1 MQQQPETPVTPSP
14 MPQLSPELPPHY
26 PPKKSKLW
34 LWITLAIVGVL
45 VIAGIIITIII
56 VSNNSTSSADTTTS
70 RQRATK
76 PDKNNDN
83 EEEDN
88 EDDQQGSAAEITKCL
103 TSADFRR
110 SGYTHVKDGYFVLE
124 DGKFKFRSILFKPDS
139 TQYQRGTSNVE
150 MAKLGVLYKFN
161 TDKRFSIELV
171 PNETGEGSKLALERA
186 DKIKH
191 DLVSNGIPERKI
203 TVSDPIVATPD
214 TSDDTANR
222 RVTIYF
228 VAPQKCSE
236 K

>member
-1 MQQQPETPVTPSP
+1 MQQQPETPATPSP

-45 VIAGIIITIII
+45 ATVGIIVTIII

-83 EEEDN
+83 EEDKDN
-88 EDDQQGSAAEITKCL
+88 QQGSATKATKCL

-150 MAKLGVLYKFN
+150 MAKLGMLYKFN
-161 TDKRFSIELV
+161 TDKQFSIELV
-171 PNETGEGSKLALERA
+171 PNETSEGSKLALERA

>member
-1 MQQQPETPVTPSP
+1 MQQRPETPVTPSL
-14 MPQLSPELPPHY
+14 MPQLSPELPPHC

-45 VIAGIIITIII
+45 ATAGIIVTIII

-83 EEEDN
+83 EEDEDK
-88 EDDQQGSAAEITKCL
+88 QQGSSAEATKCL

-124 DGKFKFRSILFKPDS
+124 NGKFNFRSILFKPDS

-161 TDKRFSIELV
+161 TDKQFSIELV

-203 TVSDPIVATPD
+203 TVSEPIVATHD

>member
-1 MQQQPETPVTPSP
+1 MQQQPETPATPPP

-45 VIAGIIITIII
+45 VIVGIIITIII
-56 VSNNSTSSADTTTS
+56 VSNSSTSSADTTTS

-83 EEEDN
+83 EEDEDN
-88 EDDQQGSAAEITKCL
+88 QQGSATKATKCL

-124 DGKFKFRSILFKPDS
+124 NGKFNFRSILFKPDS

-150 MAKLGVLYKFN
+150 MAKLGMLYKFN
-161 TDKRFSIELV
+161 TDKQFSIELV
-171 PNETGEGSKLALERA
+171 PNETGEDSKLALERA

-191 DLVSNGIPERKI
+191 DLVSNGIPEHKI
-203 TVSDPIVATPD
+203 TVSEPIVATHD

-222 RVTIYF
+222 RVAIYF

>member
-1 MQQQPETPVTPSP
+1 MQQRPEIPVTPSP

-45 VIAGIIITIII
+45 VIVGVIVTVII

-83 EEEDN
+83 EEDKDN
-88 EDDQQGSAAEITKCL
+88 QQGSATKATKCL

-110 SGYTHVKDGYFVLE
+110 SGYTHVKDGYFVL
-124 DGKFKFRSILFKPDS
+124 DNDKFNFRSILFKPDS

-161 TDKRFSIELV
+161 TDKQFSIKLV
-171 PNETGEGSKLALERA
+171 PNEMSEGSKLALERA

-203 TVSDPIVATPD
+203 TVSEPTVQGT
-214 TSDDTANR
+214 TRWSTGSRTAPTTR
-222 RVTIYF
+222 RAASV
-228 VAPQKCSE
+228 SM
-236 K
+236 

>member
-1 MQQQPETPVTPSP
+1 MQQQPETPATPSP

-45 VIAGIIITIII
+45 VIVGIIITIII
-56 VSNNSTSSADTTTS
+56 VSNSSTSSADTATS

-83 EEEDN
+83 EEDEDN
-88 EDDQQGSAAEITKCL
+88 QQDSTTKATKCL

-150 MAKLGVLYKFN
+150 MAKLGMLYKFN
-161 TDKRFSIELV
+161 TDKQFSIELV

-203 TVSDPIVATPD
+203 TVSDPIVATHD
-214 TSDDTANR
+214 TSNDTANR

>member
-1 MQQQPETPVTPSP
+1 MQQRPETPVTPSP

-45 VIAGIIITIII
+45 VIVGIIITIII
-56 VSNNSTSSADTTTS
+56 VSSNSTSSADTTTS

-83 EEEDN
+83 EEDEDN
-88 EDDQQGSAAEITKCL
+88 QQGSATKATKCL

-150 MAKLGVLYKFN
+150 MAKLGMLYKFN
-161 TDKRFSIELV
+161 TDKQFSIELV
-171 PNETGEGSKLALERA
+171 PNETGEDSKLALERA

-203 TVSDPIVATPD
+203 TVSEPIVATHD
-214 TSDDTANR
+214 TSDDTADG

>member
-14 MPQLSPELPPHY
+14 MPQLNPELPPHR

-45 VIAGIIITIII
+45 VIVGVIVTIII
-56 VSNNSTSSADTTTS
+56 VSNSSTSSADTTTS

-76 PDKNNDN
+76 PDKKNNDN
-83 EEEDN
+83 EEDGDN
-88 EDDQQGSAAEITKCL
+88 WQGSTTKATKCL

-124 DGKFKFRSILFKPDS
+124 NGKFNFRSILFKPDS

-150 MAKLGVLYKFN
+150 MAKLGMLYKFN
-161 TDKRFSIELV
+161 TDKQFSIELV

-203 TVSDPIVATPD
+203 TVSEPMVATHD

>member
-1 MQQQPETPVTPSP
+1 MQQQPETPATPSP

-45 VIAGIIITIII
+45 AIVGIIITIII
-56 VSNNSTSSADTTTS
+56 VSNNSPSSADTTTS

-83 EEEDN
+83 EEDEDN
-88 EDDQQGSAAEITKCL
+88 QQGSATKATKCL

-124 DGKFKFRSILFKPDS
+124 DGKFNFRSILFKPDS

-150 MAKLGVLYKFN
+150 MAKLGMLYKFN

-171 PNETGEGSKLALERA
+171 PNEMSEGSKLALERA

-203 TVSDPIVATPD
+203 TVSEPIVATHD

>member
-1 MQQQPETPVTPSP
+1 MQQQSETPPTPSP

-45 VIAGIIITIII
+45 VIVGIIITIII
-56 VSNNSTSSADTTTS
+56 VSNNSASSSDTTTS

-76 PDKNNDN
+76 PDKKNNDN
-83 EEEDN
+83 EEDEDN
-88 EDDQQGSAAEITKCL
+88 QQDSTTKATKCL

-161 TDKRFSIELV
+161 TDKQFSIELV
-171 PNETGEGSKLALERA
+171 PNEMSEGSKLALERA

-203 TVSDPIVATPD
+203 TVSEPIVATHD

>member
-1 MQQQPETPVTPSP
+1 MQQRPETPVTPSP

-34 LWITLAIVGVL
+34 LWIMLAIVGVL
-45 VIAGIIITIII
+45 VIVGVIITIII
-56 VSNNSTSSADTTTS
+56 VSNSSTSSADTTTS

-83 EEEDN
+83 EEDEDN
-88 EDDQQGSAAEITKCL
+88 QQGSATKATKCL

-124 DGKFKFRSILFKPDS
+124 DGRFKFRSILFKPDS

-150 MAKLGVLYKFN
+150 MAKLGMLYKFN
-161 TDKRFSIELV
+161 TDKQFSIELV

-191 DLVSNGIPERKI
+191 DLVSNGIPEHKI
-203 TVSDPIVATPD
+203 TVSEPIVATHD

>member
-34 LWITLAIVGVL
+34 LWIMLAIVGVL
-45 VIAGIIITIII
+45 VIVGVIITIII

-70 RQRATK
+70 RQRATR

-83 EEEDN
+83 EEDKDN
-88 EDDQQGSAAEITKCL
+88 QQGSATKATKCL

-124 DGKFKFRSILFKPDS
+124 DGRFKFRSILFKPDS
-139 TQYQRGTSNVE
+139 MQYQRGTSNVE

-161 TDKRFSIELV
+161 TDKQFSIELV

-186 DKIKH
+186 NKIKH

-203 TVSDPIVATPD
+203 TVSELTVAD
-214 TSDDTANR
+214 HDNSDDTANR

>member
-1 MQQQPETPVTPSP
+1 MQQRPEIPVTPSP

-45 VIAGIIITIII
+45 VIVGVIVTVII

-83 EEEDN
+83 EEDTDN
-88 EDDQQGSAAEITKCL
+88 QQDSATKATKCL

-150 MAKLGVLYKFN
+150 MAKLGMLYKFN
-161 TDKRFSIELV
+161 TDKQFSIELV

-186 DKIKH
+186 DKIKR

>member
-1 MQQQPETPVTPSP
+1 MQQQSETPPTPSP
-14 MPQLSPELPPHY
+14 MPQPNPELPPNY

-45 VIAGIIITIII
+45 VIVGIIVTIII
-56 VSNNSTSSADTTTS
+56 VSNNSASSADTTTS

-76 PDKNNDN
+76 PDKKNNDN
-83 EEEDN
+83 EEDEDN
-88 EDDQQGSAAEITKCL
+88 QQGSTTKATKCL

-150 MAKLGVLYKFN
+150 MAKLGMLYKFN
-161 TDKRFSIELV
+161 TDKQFSIELV
-171 PNETGEGSKLALERA
+171 PNETGEDSKLALERA

-203 TVSDPIVATPD
+203 TVSEPTVAD
-214 TSDDTANR
+214 HDNNDDMADG

>member
-1 MQQQPETPVTPSP
+1 MQQRPETPVTPLP

-45 VIAGIIITIII
+45 VIVGIIITIII
-56 VSNNSTSSADTTTS
+56 VSNSSTSSSDTTTS

-83 EEEDN
+83 EEDEDN
-88 EDDQQGSAAEITKCL
+88 QQGSATKTTKCL

-124 DGKFKFRSILFKPDS
+124 DGKFKFRSILFKPNS

-161 TDKRFSIELV
+161 TDKQFSIELV

-203 TVSDPIVATPD
+203 TVSEPIVATHD

>member
-14 MPQLSPELPPHY
+14 MPQLNPELPPQY

-45 VIAGIIITIII
+45 AIVGIIITIII
-56 VSNNSTSSADTTTS
+56 VSNSSTSSADTTTS

-76 PDKNNDN
+76 PDKKNNDN
-83 EEEDN
+83 EEDKDN
-88 EDDQQGSAAEITKCL
+88 QQGSFAETTKCL

-161 TDKRFSIELV
+161 TDKQFSIELV
-171 PNETGEGSKLALERA
+171 PNETSEGSKLALERA

-203 TVSDPIVATPD
+203 TISKPTVAD
-214 TSDDTANR
+214 HDNRDDTADR

>member
-14 MPQLSPELPPHY
+14 MPQLSPELPPQY

-45 VIAGIIITIII
+45 VIVGIIITIII
-56 VSNNSTSSADTTTS
+56 TSNNSTSSADTTTS

-83 EEEDN
+83 GEDEDN
-88 EDDQQGSAAEITKCL
+88 QQGSATKATKCL

-203 TVSDPIVATPD
+203 TVSEPTVAD
-214 TSDDTANR
+214 HDNNDDMADG

>member
-1 MQQQPETPVTPSP
+1 MQQQPETPATPSP
-14 MPQLSPELPPHY
+14 MPQLSPELPPQY

-45 VIAGIIITIII
+45 VIVGIIITIII

-76 PDKNNDN
+76 PDKNNDD
-83 EEEDN
+83 EEDKDN
-88 EDDQQGSAAEITKCL
+88 QQGSATKATKCL

-110 SGYTHVKDGYFVLE
+110 SGYTHVKDGYFMLE
-124 DGKFKFRSILFKPDS
+124 DGKFNFRSILFKPDS

-161 TDKRFSIELV
+161 TDKQFSIELV

-191 DLVSNGIPERKI
+191 DLISNGIPERKI
-203 TVSDPIVATPD
+203 TVSEPIVATHD

>member
-1 MQQQPETPVTPSP
+1 MQQRPETPVIPSP
-14 MPQLSPELPPHY
+14 MPQLSPELPPQY

-45 VIAGIIITIII
+45 AIVGIIITIII

-83 EEEDN
+83 EEDEDN
-88 EDDQQGSAAEITKCL
+88 QQGSTTKATKCL

-110 SGYTHVKDGYFVLE
+110 SGHTHVKDGYFVLE
-124 DGKFKFRSILFKPDS
+124 NGKFNFRSIFFKPGS

-150 MAKLGVLYKFN
+150 MAKLGMLYKFN

-171 PNETGEGSKLALERA
+171 PNEMSEGSKLALERA

-203 TVSDPIVATPD
+203 TVSEPTVAD
-214 TSDDTANR
+214 HDNNDDMADG

>member
-14 MPQLSPELPPHY
+14 MPQLSPELPPQY

-45 VIAGIIITIII
+45 VIVGIIVTIII
-56 VSNNSTSSADTTTS
+56 VSNSSTSSSDTTTS
-70 RQRATK
+70 RQRKTK

-83 EEEDN
+83 EEDEDN
-88 EDDQQGSAAEITKCL
+88 QQGSSAETTKCL

-150 MAKLGVLYKFN
+150 MAKLGMLYKFN
-161 TDKRFSIELV
+161 TDKQFSIELV

-186 DKIKH
+186 DKIRR

-203 TVSDPIVATPD
+203 TISKPTVAD
-214 TSDDTANR
+214 HDNRDDTADR

>member
-1 MQQQPETPVTPSP
+1 MQQQSETPPTPSP
-14 MPQLSPELPPHY
+14 MPQPNPELPPNY

-45 VIAGIIITIII
+45 VIVGIITTIII

-70 RQRATK
+70 RQRAIK

-83 EEEDN
+83 EEDEDN
-88 EDDQQGSAAEITKCL
+88 QQGSATKATKCL

-124 DGKFKFRSILFKPDS
+124 NGKFNFRSILFKPDS
-139 TQYQRGTSNVE
+139 MQYQRGTSNVE
-150 MAKLGVLYKFN
+150 MAKLGMLYKFN
-161 TDKRFSIELV
+161 TDKQFSIELV

-203 TVSDPIVATPD
+203 TVSEPIVATHD

-222 RVTIYF
+222 RVAIYF

>member
-1 MQQQPETPVTPSP
+1 MQQQPETPATPSP
-14 MPQLSPELPPHY
+14 MPQLSPEL

-45 VIAGIIITIII
+45 VIVGIIITIII
-56 VSNNSTSSADTTTS
+56 TSNSSTSSSDTTTS

-83 EEEDN
+83 EEDEDN
-88 EDDQQGSAAEITKCL
+88 QQGSATKATKCL

-124 DGKFKFRSILFKPDS
+124 NGKFNFRSILFKPDS

-150 MAKLGVLYKFN
+150 MAKLGMLYKFN
-161 TDKRFSIELV
+161 TDKQFSIELV

-191 DLVSNGIPERKI
+191 DLVSNGIPEHKI
-203 TVSDPIVATPD
+203 TVSEPIVATHD
-214 TSDDTANR
+214 TSDDTADR

>member
-1 MQQQPETPVTPSP
+1 MQQQSETPPTPSP
-14 MPQLSPELPPHY
+14 MPQPNPELPPNY

-45 VIAGIIITIII
+45 VIVGIIITIII
-56 VSNNSTSSADTTTS
+56 VSNNSASSADTTTS

-83 EEEDN
+83 EEDEDN
-88 EDDQQGSAAEITKCL
+88 QQGSATKATKCL

-124 DGKFKFRSILFKPDS
+124 NGKFNFRSILFKPYS

-150 MAKLGVLYKFN
+150 MAKLGMLYKFN
-161 TDKRFSIELV
+161 TDKQFSIELV

-203 TVSDPIVATPD
+203 TVSEPTVAD
-214 TSDDTANR
+214 HDNNDDMADG

>member
-1 MQQQPETPVTPSP
+1 MQQPETPVTPSP

-45 VIAGIIITIII
+45 AIVGIIITIII

-88 EDDQQGSAAEITKCL
+88 EDDQQGSATKATKCL
-103 TSADFRR
+103 TSADFQR
-110 SGYTHVKDGYFVLE
+110 SGYIHVKDGYFVLE
-124 DGKFKFRSILFKPDS
+124 NGKFNFRSILFKPDS

-150 MAKLGVLYKFN
+150 MAKLGMLYKFN
-161 TDKRFSIELV
+161 TDKQFSIELV

-203 TVSDPIVATPD
+203 TVSEPVVATHD
-214 TSDDTANR
+214 TSDDTADR

>member
-45 VIAGIIITIII
+45 VIVGIIITIII
-56 VSNNSTSSADTTTS
+56 VSNSSTSSADTTTL

-83 EEEDN
+83 EEDEDN
-88 EDDQQGSAAEITKCL
+88 QQGSTTKVTECL

-124 DGKFKFRSILFKPDS
+124 NGKFKFRSILFKPDS

-150 MAKLGVLYKFN
+150 MAKLGMLYKFN
-161 TDKRFSIELV
+161 TDKQFSIELV

-191 DLVSNGIPERKI
+191 DLASNGIPEREI
-203 TVSDPIVATPD
+203 TVSEPIVATHD

>member
-14 MPQLSPELPPHY
+14 MPQLSPELPPQY

-45 VIAGIIITIII
+45 VIVGIIVTIII
-56 VSNNSTSSADTTTS
+56 VSNSSTSSSDTTTS
-70 RQRATK
+70 RQRKTK

-83 EEEDN
+83 EEDEDN
-88 EDDQQGSAAEITKCL
+88 QQGSSAETTKCL

-150 MAKLGVLYKFN
+150 MAKLGMLYKFN
-161 TDKRFSIELV
+161 TDKQFSIELV

-214 TSDDTANR
+214 TSDDTVNR

>member
-1 MQQQPETPVTPSP
+1 MQQRPEIPVTPSP

-45 VIAGIIITIII
+45 VIVGVIVTVII

-76 PDKNNDN
+76 PDRKNNDN
-83 EEEDN
+83 EEDEDN
-88 EDDQQGSAAEITKCL
+88 QQGSTTKATKCL

-124 DGKFKFRSILFKPDS
+124 NGKFNFRSILFKPDS

-203 TVSDPIVATPD
+203 TVSEPIVATHD

>member
-1 MQQQPETPVTPSP
+1 MQQRPETPVTPSP

-45 VIAGIIITIII
+45 VIVGITITIII

-83 EEEDN
+83 EEDK
-88 EDDQQGSAAEITKCL
+88 DKQQGSAAETTKCL

-124 DGKFKFRSILFKPDS
+124 NGKFNFRSILFKPDS

-161 TDKRFSIELV
+161 TDKQFSIELV

>member
-1 MQQQPETPVTPSP
+1 MQQQPETPATPSP

-45 VIAGIIITIII
+45 AIVGIIITIII

-83 EEEDN
+83 GEDEDN
-88 EDDQQGSAAEITKCL
+88 QQGSSAEAAKCL

-203 TVSDPIVATPD
+203 TVSEPIVATHD

>member
-14 MPQLSPELPPHY
+14 MPQLSPEIPPQY

-34 LWITLAIVGVL
+34 LWITLAIVSVL
-45 VIAGIIITIII
+45 VIVGIIITIII
-56 VSNNSTSSADTTTS
+56 VSNSSTSSADTTTS

-83 EEEDN
+83 EEDEDN
-88 EDDQQGSAAEITKCL
+88 QQGSATKATKCL

-124 DGKFKFRSILFKPDS
+124 NGKFNFRSIIFKPDS

-150 MAKLGVLYKFN
+150 MAKLGMLYKFN
-161 TDKRFSIELV
+161 TDKQFSIELV
-171 PNETGEGSKLALERA
+171 PNEMGEDSKLALERA

-191 DLVSNGIPERKI
+191 DLVSNGIPEHKI
-203 TVSDPIVATPD
+203 TVSEPIVATHD

-222 RVTIYF
+222 RVMIYF

>member
-14 MPQLSPELPPHY
+14 MPQLSPELPPQY

-45 VIAGIIITIII
+45 VIVGIIITIII
-56 VSNNSTSSADTTTS
+56 TSNNSTSSADTTTS

-83 EEEDN
+83 GED
-88 EDDQQGSAAEITKCL
+88 EDKQQGSSAETTKCL

-161 TDKRFSIELV
+161 TDKQFSIELV

-186 DKIKH
+186 NKIKR

-203 TVSDPIVATPD
+203 TVSEPTVANHD
-214 TSDDTANR
+214 NSNDTADRN
-222 RVTIYF
+222 VTIYII
-228 VAPQKCSE
+228 APQKCSE

>member
-1 MQQQPETPVTPSP
+1 MQQRPEIPVTPSP

-45 VIAGIIITIII
+45 VIVGVIVTVII

-83 EEEDN
+83 EEDKDN
-88 EDDQQGSAAEITKCL
+88 QQGSATKATKCL

-110 SGYTHVKDGYFVLE
+110 SGYTHVKDGYFVL
-124 DGKFKFRSILFKPDS
+124 DNDKFNFRSILFKPDS

-161 TDKRFSIELV
+161 TDKQFSIKLV
-171 PNETGEGSKLALERA
+171 PNEMSEGSKLALERA

-203 TVSDPIVATPD
+203 TVSEPTVAD
-214 TSDDTANR
+214 HDNNDDMADG

>member
-1 MQQQPETPVTPSP
+1 MQQRPETPVTPSP

-45 VIAGIIITIII
+45 AIVGIIITIII

-76 PDKNNDN
+76 PDKNNNNGED
-83 EEEDN
+83 EDN
-88 EDDQQGSAAEITKCL
+88 QQGSTTKAIKCL

-124 DGKFKFRSILFKPDS
+124 NGKFNFRSILFKPDS

-150 MAKLGVLYKFN
+150 MAKLGMLYKFN
-161 TDKRFSIELV
+161 TDKQFSIELV

-203 TVSDPIVATPD
+203 TVSDPIVATHD
-214 TSDDTANR
+214 ASDDTANR

>member
-1 MQQQPETPVTPSP
+1 MQQRPETPVIPSP
-14 MPQLSPELPPHY
+14 MPQLSPELPPQY

-45 VIAGIIITIII
+45 AIVGIIITIII

-83 EEEDN
+83 EEDEDN
-88 EDDQQGSAAEITKCL
+88 QQGSATKATKCL

-124 DGKFKFRSILFKPDS
+124 NGKFNFRSIFFKPGS

-150 MAKLGVLYKFN
+150 MAKLGMLYKFN
-161 TDKRFSIELV
+161 TDKQFSIELV
-171 PNETGEGSKLALERA
+171 PNETGEDSKLALERA

-203 TVSDPIVATPD
+203 TVSEPIVATHD
-214 TSDDTANR
+214 TSDDTADR

>member
-1 MQQQPETPVTPSP
+1 MQQQSETPPTPSP
-14 MPQLSPELPPHY
+14 MPQPNPELPPNY
-26 PPKKSKLW
+26 PSKKSKLW

-45 VIAGIIITIII
+45 VIVGIIVTIII
-56 VSNNSTSSADTTTS
+56 VSNNSASSADTTTS

-83 EEEDN
+83 EEDEDN
-88 EDDQQGSAAEITKCL
+88 QQGSATKATKCL

-124 DGKFKFRSILFKPDS
+124 NGKFNFRSILFKPDS

-150 MAKLGVLYKFN
+150 MAKLGMLYKFN
-161 TDKRFSIELV
+161 TDKQFSIELV
-171 PNETGEGSKLALERA
+171 PNETGEDSKLALERS

-203 TVSDPIVATPD
+203 TVSEPIVATHD

>member
-14 MPQLSPELPPHY
+14 MPQLNPELPPHY

-45 VIAGIIITIII
+45 VIVGVIVTIII
-56 VSNNSTSSADTTTS
+56 VSNSSTSSADTTTS

-76 PDKNNDN
+76 PDKKNNDN
-83 EEEDN
+83 EEDGDN
-88 EDDQQGSAAEITKCL
+88 WQGSTTKATKCL

-124 DGKFKFRSILFKPDS
+124 NGKFNFRSILFKPDS

-150 MAKLGVLYKFN
+150 MAKLGMLYKFN
-161 TDKRFSIELV
+161 TDKQFSIELV

-203 TVSDPIVATPD
+203 TVSEPMVATHD

>member
-1 MQQQPETPVTPSP
+1 MQQRPETPVIPSP
-14 MPQLSPELPPHY
+14 MPQLSPELPPQY

-45 VIAGIIITIII
+45 AIVGIIITIII

-83 EEEDN
+83 EEDEDN
-88 EDDQQGSAAEITKCL
+88 QQGSTTKATKCL

-124 DGKFKFRSILFKPDS
+124 NGKFNFRSIFFKPGS

-150 MAKLGVLYKFN
+150 MAKLGMLYKFN

-171 PNETGEGSKLALERA
+171 PNEMSEGSKLALERA

-203 TVSDPIVATPD
+203 TVSEPTVAD
-214 TSDDTANR
+214 HDNNDDMADG

>member
-1 MQQQPETPVTPSP
+1 MQQQSETPPTPSP
-14 MPQLSPELPPHY
+14 MPQPNPELPPNY

-45 VIAGIIITIII
+45 VIVGIIITIII
-56 VSNNSTSSADTTTS
+56 TSNNSASSADTTTS

-76 PDKNNDN
+76 PDRKNNDN
-83 EEEDN
+83 EEDEDN
-88 EDDQQGSAAEITKCL
+88 QQGSTTKATKCL

-124 DGKFKFRSILFKPDS
+124 NGKFNFRSILFKPDS

-203 TVSDPIVATPD
+203 TVSEPIVATHD
-214 TSDDTANR
+214 TSDDTADR

>member
-45 VIAGIIITIII
+45 VVAGIIVTVII
-56 VSNNSTSSADTTTS
+56 VSSNSTSSADTTTS

-83 EEEDN
+83 EEDKDN
-88 EDDQQGSAAEITKCL
+88 QQGSATKATKCL

-161 TDKRFSIELV
+161 TDKQFSIELV

-203 TVSDPIVATPD
+203 TVSDPIVATHD